1 MENSL
6 KTMMEV
12 LLFDE
17 KIVGVRLG
25 NHQTEGSKSQSDFIV
40 DWKQPSAD
48 MESARYPIKSFT
60 VLPQYDVTLYY
71 VKTDG

>member
-40 DWKQPSAD
+40 DWK
-48 MESARYPIKSFT
+48 
-60 VLPQYDVTLYY
+60 
-71 VKTDG
+71 